1 MVYHQEDL
9 ADLEDVEPAAKT
21 RVEVWTDRFLIRAE
35 AHVSA
40 AIKGSRQRISDLLND
55 QAKAFLPLTNVTL
68 YTTAKKKVW
77 AGDFLAINKASIV
90 LVKALNER

>member
-1 MVYHQEDL
+1 MVYRQDSL
-9 ADLEDVEPAAKT
+9 TDMEDVEPAAKT
-21 RVEVWTDRFLIRAE
+21 HVEVWTDRYLIRAE

-55 QAKAFLPLTNVTL
+55 KAKAFLPLTNVTL
-68 YTTAKKKVW
+68 YTTAKKKLW

-90 LVKALNER
+90 MVKALNER